1 MSTDLHAVLNETSIC
16 AKAIKVMVN
25 AFFNKQRK
33 YSTDSVFNDR
43 VVFFSP
49 KSSIA

>member
-25 AFFNKQRK
+25 AFFNKQL
-33 YSTDSVFNDR
+33 
-43 VVFFSP
+43 
-49 KSSIA
+49 SIQPTVCLMIG